1 LKPVPS
7 AMSCIVHLLKS
18 DLRGIETLKANAELI
33 ENLQLKSDLRGIETL
48 MQLKCTGEKVKR

>member
-1 LKPVPS
+1 
-7 AMSCIVHLLKS
+7 MSCIVHLLKS